1 MKRLICKGL
10 VVALLLSLC
19 LAAVPCASAEGEMS
33 GTCGDGITWELDGDT
48 LTISGSGPMEDFDSK
63 APWYEYREQIGRV
76 VFTGGVTTVGM
87 RSFED
92 YDSLKEVDFGSAM
105 HTIGAYAFRYCDALE
120 RVHLPDTFRIF
131 DVECFRECKNLHAI
145 HCEGPFPSF
154 KGSCMWGTTVN
165 IYYPASN
172 PWPLSLVVELEKAFD
187 TWIEFLDS
195 DGNDPYTYGGNG
207 LRGEKISAV
216 MVEETQPEATE
227 PEETKPAETE
237 AVEPETVEAAVVM
250 AETVPET
257 TQPETTEPAAEPEA
271 TAEETTEE
279 TWVSWTMATTAPTEA
294 EASASRGISGGT
306 VGLILVG
313 AVFALTAIGAIIF
326 RISNRGGKYGR

>member
-1 MKRLICKGL
+1 MKRLICKSI
-10 VVALLLSLC
+10 VFVLLLNLC
-19 LAAVPCASAEGEMS
+19 LALVPGVSAEGEMS

-48 LTISGSGPMEDFDSK
+48 LTISGNGPMADFDSK
-63 APWYEYREQIGRV
+63 APWYDYREQIGRV
-76 VFTGGVTTVGM
+76 VFTGNVTTVGM

-92 YDSLKEVDFGSAM
+92 YDALKEVDFGSAM
-105 HTIGAYAFRYCDALE
+105 HTIGAYAFRYCDGLE

-154 KGSCMWGTTVN
+154 KGSCLWGTTVN

-172 PWPLSLVVELEKAFD
+172 PWPVSLVVELEKAFN

-195 DGNDPYTYGGNG
+195 DGNDPYEYGGNG

-216 MVEETQPEATE
+216 VVAETE
-227 PEETKPAETE
+227 PEETEPETTQPE
-237 AVEPETVEAAVVM
+237 QTEQETVEAAVVV

-257 TQPETTEPAAEPEA
+257 TRPETTAPETTEPE
-271 TAEETTEE
+271 TTEETTEE
-279 TWVSWTMATTAPTEA
+279 TWVNWTMATTAPTEA
-294 EASASRGISGGT
+294 EAARRGISGGT
-306 VGLILVG
+306 VGLVIVG
-313 AVFALTAIGAIIF
+313 AVLVLMGVGTLIF
-326 RISNRGGKYGR
+326 HLSSKGGKYGR